1 MEPARSI
8 ARLGFKRWYERQLI
22 ESHVWLITVLLCGIG
37 MAAALEVLDLRSAGN
52 TLVTLGFVFAGGL
65 ICWKG
70 FERFRFLMVRAEEMA
85 SHSTCPACKAYGKF
99 DVVDENARFRVRCRK
114 CANEWVIAGRGDD
127 DPPGEYL

>member
-22 ESHVWLITVLLCGIG
+22 ESHVWLVTVLLCGIG
-37 MAAALEVLDLRSAGN
+37 MAASLEVLDFRNAGD
-52 TLVTLGFVFAGGL
+52 TVVTLGFVFAGGL

-85 SHSTCPACKAYGKF
+85 SHSTCEVCSAYGRF
-99 DVVDENARFRVRCRK
+99 SVVDQNARFRVRCRK
-114 CANEWVIAGRGDD
+114 CGNEWLIAGRTDD
-127 DPPGEYL
+127 QGPANYL